1 MTRRRR
7 RTAVLVH
14 YAAVAAL
21 LVLTVTDAL
30 PLRVFVTLVAV
41 SAVALIAIERW
52 TLGGLSLRSAH
63 ALDEREHRLVAES
76 HRRAHRIGLA
86 LAGLLAL
93 SALVVGAG
101 GGSPRFALAFGLTA
115 LTLLA
120 LFVTLPSAVVL
131 WSAPDQ
137 LADDEAPGP
146 APT

>member
-1 MTRRRR
+1 M
-7 RTAVLVH
+7 
-14 YAAVAAL
+14 
-21 LVLTVTDAL
+21 
-30 PLRVFVTLVAV
+30 
-41 SAVALIAIERW
+41 
-52 TLGGLSLRSAH
+52 
-63 ALDEREHRLVAES
+63 AES

-101 GGSPRFALAFGLTA
+101 GGSARFALAFGLTA

-131 WSAPDQ
+131 WSAPDG